1 VGLSAAAAPGAHVAP
16 RRGLHRLVSL
26 YRYIQDNLDTLVP
39 QFTTHVVVVAWTMA
53 VSATS
58 GLTLGIIAA
67 RRQRLGEAILAIAS
81 ALLTIPSFALF
92 SVLVTVFIA
101 LGLQIGDP
109 PVIAGL
115 VLYAQLPIIRNTR
128 AGILA
133 VNPSVLEA
141 ARGMGMRPFQVLR
154 GVEIPLALP
163 VILGGVRQA
172 TVMIVAIT
180 TVGAAVGSD
189 NLGRP
194 ILDSLERSG
203 SRLPILA
210 GIILV
215 AALGI
220 GADTT
225 LGALQRLLSKGRI
238 TTEPLA

>member
-1 VGLSAAAAPGAHVAP
+1 MGL
-16 RRGLHRLVSL
+16 L
-26 YRYIQDNLDTLVP
+26 RYVLDNLDTLVP
-39 QFTTHVVVVAWTMA
+39 QSVDHLLVVAATMA
-53 VSATS
+53 VSVVS
-58 GLTLGIIAA
+58 GLGLGVVAA
-67 RRQRLGEAILAIAS
+67 RRPRLGEALLGLAS

-92 SVLVTVFIA
+92 SVLTTLFIA

-133 VNPSVLEA
+133 VNPGVLEA
-141 ARGMGMRPFQVLR
+141 ARGMGMRPRQVLLR
-154 GVEIPLALP
+154 VELPLALP

-203 SRLPILA
+203 SPLPIFA
-210 GIILV
+210 GIIFV
-215 AALGI
+215 AVIGIAADAGLG
-220 GADTT
+220 GV
-225 LGALQRLLSKGRI
+225 QRLLSRGRI
-238 TTEPLA
+238 TSEPTA

>member
-1 VGLSAAAAPGAHVAP
+1 M
-16 RRGLHRLVSL
+16 SL
-26 YRYIQDNLDTLVP
+26 YRYVLDNLDSLVP
-39 QFTTHVVVVAWTMA
+39 QLLTHIIVVAWTMA
-53 VSATS
+53 VSAAS
-58 GLTLGIIAA
+58 GLALGIIAA
-67 RRQRLGEAILAIAS
+67 RRQRLGEALQGIAS
-81 ALLTIPSFALF
+81 AMLTIPSFALF
-92 SVLVTVFIA
+92 SVLTTLFIA

-115 VLYAQLPIIRNTR
+115 VMYAQLPIIRNTR

-133 VNPSVLEA
+133 VNPAVLEA
-141 ARGMGMRPFQVLR
+141 ARGMGMRPGQVLR
-154 GVEIPLALP
+154 EVELPLAVP
-163 VILGGVRQA
+163 VILGGIRQA

-220 GADTT
+220 AADTA
-225 LGALQRLLSKGRI
+225 LGGVQRLLSKGRI
-238 TTEPLA
+238 TSEPQP